1 MDDGMERSRIHREM
15 TEELRYLHRK
25 LGLFIRC
32 IDNDKPSDSEA
43 WLRMAIKCAVSST
56 DCLKEDLHLLN
67 YLKFRLNMA
76 ERKDEQNAGN
86 CCGEDYPCKS
96 EGIPEEEHG

>member
-1 MDDGMERSRIHREM
+1 MDDAMERQRIQEEM
-15 TEELRYLHRK
+15 IEELRYLYRK
-25 LGLFIRC
+25 LELVIRYM
-32 IDNDKPSDSEA
+32 DNNRLGDSEA
-43 WLRMAIKCAVSST
+43 YLRMAIKCAVSST

-67 YLKFRLNMA
+67 YLKFRLNTT

-96 EGIPEEEHG
+96 EGIPEEEH